1 MPTNA
6 QQLKQYRLK
15 NKMYYF
21 IFCITSVLL
30 CVYAFSLP
38 LSEQC
43 VPQRLRE
50 KIHQKKIQDWII

>member
-1 MPTNA
+1 MPTNY

-21 IFCITSVLL
+21 ITSILL

-50 KIHQKKIQDWII
+50 KLHQKKIQD